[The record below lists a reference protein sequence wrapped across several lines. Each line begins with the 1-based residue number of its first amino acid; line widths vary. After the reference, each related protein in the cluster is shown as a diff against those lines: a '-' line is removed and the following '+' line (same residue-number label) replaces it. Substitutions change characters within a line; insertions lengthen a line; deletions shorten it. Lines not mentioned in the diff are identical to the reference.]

1 MKTLLTT
8 ALMVVVSLVASC
20 DNPKRTDATAPNY
33 KGKTDNATATS
44 SSVGSQ
50 GFRPPA
56 DTSFVESDW
65 HVAFNSRVT
74 KGQTEVVLPTG
85 RVDILTDE
93 YAIEVDKV
101 RNYRDAIKQ
110 ALQYAAATKKKPGL
124 ALYMDGQEDT
134 MQALDGARRICRES
148 DVRFWFVNEYVSVND
163 LVRQKTVAGLPPAAS
178 TDQRSDGPR
187 TTASKEQEIEKNYWL
202 SPSGVRHNRSCRWF
216 GNTKSGRYCGPNEGR
231 ACKQCGG

>member
-20 DNPKRTDATAPNY
+20 DDPKRTDASAPNY
-33 KGKTDNATATS
+33 KAKSDNATATS

-56 DTSFVESDW
+56 DTSFAESDW
-65 HVAFNSRVT
+65 HAAFNSRVT

-110 ALQYAAATKKKPGL
+110 ALQYAAAAKKKPGL

-134 MQALDGARRICRES
+134 MQALDEARRICRDS

-163 LVRQKTVAGLPPAAS
+163 LVRQKTVAGLPPLLPL
-178 TDQRSDGPR
+178 T
-187 TTASKEQEIEKNYWL
+187 
-202 SPSGVRHNRSCRWF
+202 SGVTGPASLLP
-216 GNTKSGRYCGPNEGR
+216 KS
-231 ACKQCGG
+231 KK